1 MIFEVL
7 QITISRGHF
16 SMKWSRI
23 VLSIVSIAVVGLMA
37 LGIAPTPAFA
47 ATTATANLSIGASVT
62 ATCIVG
68 TTAVSFGSYSG
79 TVVSTSGAVSVTCT
93 NSTTYTVSLNQG
105 STSGG
110 AVNARLMAG
119 PSSATLGYALYKDS
133 GMTALWGDGTNSTVT
148 VAGTGNGQAQS
159 LPVYG
164 QIPAAQYPTP
174 GGYSDT
180 VVATV
185 TY

>member
-1 MIFEVL
+1 
-7 QITISRGHF
+7 
-16 SMKWSRI
+16 MKGSKA
-23 VLSIVSIAVVGLMA
+23 VLSLVSIAVVGFLA
-37 LGIAPTPAFA
+37 LGIASTRAFA
-47 ATTATANLSIGASVT
+47 TAATANLSIGASVT
-62 ATCIVG
+62 ATCVVG
-68 TTAVSFGSYSG
+68 TTAVSFGSYTG
-79 TVVSTSGAVSVTCT
+79 TVISTSGAITVTCT
-93 NSTTYTVSLNQG
+93 NSTGYTVSLNAG

-110 AVNARLMAG
+110 AVNARLMSG

-133 GMTALWGDGTNSTVT
+133 GMTALWGDGTTGTATVT
-148 VAGTGNGQAQS
+148 GTGGGSAQS